1 MVGEFSYR
9 NEVILAGQVSAP
21 PAYSHTNHG
30 ERFYKFTLRVLRLSR
45 CADELVILA
54 GETLLRAFEVC
65 ADRRVRITGELRSY
79 NNRSGRG
86 SRLVHRGAGAHDG
99 GRDAVGGVQ
108 LVSRWRACC
117 ASGRC
122 CRSTPL
128 GREIC
133 DVMLAVN
140 RRYGRADY
148 IPCIAWGALAER
160 IGLLNVGD
168 RLSFEGRIQ
177 SRTYRKMTEQ
187 GAQERVA
194 YEVSVM
200 NPLDAWEDGNCIF
213 SSTV

>member
-9 NEVILAGQVSAP
+9 NEVILAGKVSAP
-21 PAYSHTNHG
+21 PAYSHANHG

-45 CADELVILA
+45 CADELVIVA

-86 SRLVHRGAGAHDG
+86 SRLVLTVLARTLEDGAQWEECNYIAL
-99 GRDAVGGVQ
+99 AGV
-108 LVSRWRACC
+108 LCKRPVR
-117 ASGRC
+117 
-122 CRSTPL
+122 RSTPL

-140 RRYGRADY
+140 RRYGRGDY

-213 SSTV
+213 SSMV